1 MESYIV
7 RIYRRAAEDLPE
19 AVGTL
24 EVASTGQRLKFQG
37 QDELINLLGLAPT
50 IPLSALSDT
59 AERPSREA

>member
-37 QDELINLLGLAPT
+37 QDELISLLGLAP
-50 IPLSALSDT
+50 IPLSKLSDT
-59 AERPSREA
+59 AERPSREV